1 MMHFIVDDTPE
12 SNIEFMQQRI
22 KYLSENIK
30 EKEEKIENLEC
41 EIDYWKTEHAKLNTK
56 LIIIQSKQ

>member
-1 MMHFIVDDTPE
+1 MHFIDDDTPE

-41 EIDYWKTEHAKLNTK
+41 QVDYWKTENSKLNTK
-56 LIIIQSKQ
+56 LIILQSKQ

>member
-1 MMHFIVDDTPE
+1 MHFIIDDTPE
-12 SNIEFMQQRI
+12 SDIEFMQKRI
-22 KYLSENIK
+22 EFLAESIK

-41 EIDYWKTEHAKLNTK
+41 QVDYWKTEHAKLNTK

>member
-1 MMHFIVDDTPE
+1 MHFIIDDTPE
-12 SNIEFMQQRI
+12 SDIEFMQQRI

-41 EIDYWKTEHAKLNTK
+41 QVDYWKTENSKLNTK
-56 LIIIQSKQ
+56 LIILQSKQ